1 MRGKKRIGGMNM
13 KRIGVYPGSFDPI
26 TYGHVDL
33 IERAV
38 GLFDE
43 LVVAIAH
50 NIRKT
55 CLFSINERLEM
66 IRELTQHHES
76 VIVDSFDG
84 LLVDYVRR
92 RNACCVVRGLR
103 AFSDFEFEFQMAL
116 TNRKLNDSFETIFL
130 MTHENYSF
138 ISSSLVKELIEFG
151 GDISAFVPE
160 VVERRLKEK
169 FYVQREP

>member
-1 MRGKKRIGGMNM
+1 M
-13 KRIGVYPGSFDPI
+13 KRTAIYPGSFDPI
-26 TYGHVDL
+26 TYGHIDL

-43 LVVAIAH
+43 LIVAVAH
-50 NIRKT
+50 NIRKLG
-55 CLFSINERLEM
+55 LFSVQERLDM
-66 IRELTQHHES
+66 IKELTERYKIVS
-76 VIVDSFDG
+76 VDSFDG
-84 LLVDYVRR
+84 LLVDYVRKR
-92 RNACCVVRGLR
+92 KAICVVRGLR

-116 TNRKLNDSFETIFL
+116 TNRKLNDDFETIFL

-151 GDISAFVPE
+151 GDISAFVPK

-169 FYVQREP
+169 FYVQREQ

>member
-1 MRGKKRIGGMNM
+1 M
-13 KRIGVYPGSFDPI
+13 KRIAIYPGSFDPI
-26 TYGHVDL
+26 TYGHIDL

-43 LVVAIAH
+43 LVVAIAY

-55 CLFSINERLEM
+55 EFFTMSERLDM
-66 IRELTQHHES
+66 IRELTKDFKNVS
-76 VIVDSFDG
+76 VDSFEG

-92 RNACCVVRGLR
+92 KGACCVVRGLR
-103 AFSDFEFEFQMAL
+103 AFSDFEYEFQMAL
-116 TNRKLNDSFETIFL
+116 TNRKLNDSYETIFL

-151 GDISAFVPE
+151 GDISSFVPE
-160 VVERRLKEK
+160 EVERRLKEK
-169 FYVQREP
+169 FYVQRER

>member
-1 MRGKKRIGGMNM
+1 M
-13 KRIGVYPGSFDPI
+13 KRTAIYPGSFDPI
-26 TYGHVDL
+26 TYGHIDL

-43 LVVAIAH
+43 LIVAVAH
-50 NIRKT
+50 NIRKAG
-55 CLFSINERLEM
+55 LFSIQERLKM
-66 IRELTQHHES
+66 IRELTMEYPT
-76 VIVDSFDG
+76 VRVDSFDG

-92 RNACCVVRGLR
+92 CGACCVVRGLR

-116 TNRKLNDSFETIFL
+116 TNRKLNDNFETIFL

-169 FYVQREP
+169 FYVQREQ

>member
-1 MRGKKRIGGMNM
+1 M
-13 KRIGVYPGSFDPI
+13 KRIAIYPGSFDPI
-26 TYGHVDL
+26 TYGHIDL
-33 IERAV
+33 IARAV

-43 LVVAIAH
+43 LIVAVAH
-50 NIRKT
+50 NIRKVS
-55 CLFSINERLEM
+55 LFSIQERLEM
-66 IRELTQHHES
+66 IQELTAEFK
-76 VIVDSFDG
+76 IVNVDAFDG
-84 LLVDYVRR
+84 LLVDYVRK

-116 TNRKLNDSFETIFL
+116 TNRKLNDNFETIFL

-151 GDISAFVPE
+151 GDISAFVPK

-169 FYVQREP
+169 FYIQREQ

>member
-1 MRGKKRIGGMNM
+1 M
-13 KRIGVYPGSFDPI
+13 KRTAIYPGSFDPI
-26 TYGHVDL
+26 TYGHIDL

-43 LVVAIAH
+43 LIVAVAH
-50 NIRKT
+50 NIRKVG
-55 CLFSINERLEM
+55 LFSIQERLDM
-66 IRELTQHHES
+66 IKELTEQFKIVS
-76 VIVDSFDG
+76 VDSFDG
-84 LLVDYVRR
+84 LLVDYVRKR
-92 RNACCVVRGLR
+92 EACCVVRGLR

-116 TNRKLNDSFETIFL
+116 TNRKLNDNFETIFL

-151 GDISAFVPE
+151 GDISAFVPK

-169 FYVQREP
+169 FYVQREH

>member
-1 MRGKKRIGGMNM
+1 MDI
-13 KRIGVYPGSFDPI
+13 IA
-26 TYGHVDL
+26 
-33 IERAV
+33 RAR

-50 NIRKT
+50 NVRKNS
-55 CLFSINERLEM
+55 LFTISERIEM
-66 IRELTQHHES
+66 ISELTGKFGN
-76 VIVDSFDG
+76 VTVDAFDV
-84 LLVDYVRR
+84 LLVDYVRK

-103 AFSDFEFEFQMAL
+103 AFSDFEYEFQMAL

-160 VVERRLKEK
+160 LVEHRLKEK
-169 FYVQREP
+169 LYVHREQ

>member
-1 MRGKKRIGGMNM
+1 M
-13 KRIGVYPGSFDPI
+13 KRICIYPGSFDPI
-26 TYGHVDL
+26 TYGHMD
-33 IERAV
+33 IIARAR

-50 NIRKT
+50 NIRKNS
-55 CLFSINERLEM
+55 LFTISERIEM
-66 IRELTQHHES
+66 ISELTGKFGN
-76 VIVDSFDG
+76 VTVDAFDG
-84 LLVDYVRR
+84 LLVDYVRK

-103 AFSDFEFEFQMAL
+103 AFSDFEYEFQMAL

-160 VVERRLKEK
+160 PVEHRLKEK
-169 FYVQREP
+169 LYVHREQ

>member
-1 MRGKKRIGGMNM
+1 MKKRIA
-13 KRIGVYPGSFDPI
+13 IYPGSFDPI
-26 TYGHVDL
+26 TYGHIDL
-33 IERAV
+33 IERTV

-43 LVVAIAH
+43 LIVAIAH
-50 NIRKT
+50 NIRKVS
-55 CLFSINERLEM
+55 LFSIQERLDM
-66 IRELTQHHES
+66 IRELVAGYGS
-76 VIVDSFDG
+76 VEVDSFDG
-84 LLVDYVRR
+84 LLVDYVRKR
-92 RNACCVVRGLR
+92 KASCVVRGLR

-151 GDISAFVPE
+151 GDISAFVPD

-169 FYVQREP
+169 FYVQREQ

>member
-1 MRGKKRIGGMNM
+1 M
-13 KRIGVYPGSFDPI
+13 KRIAIYPGSFDPI
-26 TYGHVDL
+26 TYGHIDL
-33 IERAV
+33 ITRAV

-43 LVVAIAH
+43 LIVAIAH
-50 NIRKT
+50 NIRKVS
-55 CLFSINERLEM
+55 LFSIQERMQM
-66 IRELTQHHES
+66 IRELTAAHTTVS
-76 VIVDSFDG
+76 VDSFDG
-84 LLVDYVRR
+84 LLVDYVRK

-116 TNRKLNDSFETIFL
+116 TNRKLNDDFETIFL

-151 GDISAFVPE
+151 GDIKAFVPD

-169 FYVQREP
+169 FYVQREQ

>member
-1 MRGKKRIGGMNM
+1 MKKRVAI
-13 KRIGVYPGSFDPI
+13 YPGSFDPI
-26 TYGHVDL
+26 TYGHIDL
-33 IERAV
+33 IERTV

-43 LVVAIAH
+43 LIVAIAH
-50 NIRKT
+50 NIRKVT
-55 CLFSINERLEM
+55 LFSIQERLEM
-66 IRELTQHHES
+66 IQELVAGYGTVE
-76 VIVDSFDG
+76 VDSFDG
-84 LLVDYVRR
+84 LLVDYVRKR
-92 RNACCVVRGLR
+92 KAACVVRGLR

-151 GDISAFVPE
+151 GDISAFVPD

-169 FYVQREP
+169 FYVQREQ

>member
-1 MRGKKRIGGMNM
+1 MNM
-13 KRIGVYPGSFDPI
+13 KRTGVYPGSFDPI

-43 LVVAIAH
+43 LVVAVAH
-50 NIRKT
+50 NIRKI
-55 CLFSINERLEM
+55 CLFSISERLDM
-66 IRELTQHHES
+66 IRELTRNHDN
-76 VIVDSFDG
+76 VIIDSFDG
-84 LLVDYVRR
+84 LLVDYVTRR
-92 RNACCVVRGLR
+92 KACCVVRGLR
-103 AFSDFEFEFQMAL
+103 AFSDFEYEFQMAL
-116 TNRKLNDSFETIFL
+116 TNRKLNSSFETIFL

-169 FYVQREP
+169 FYAQREP

>member
-1 MRGKKRIGGMNM
+1 M
-13 KRIGVYPGSFDPI
+13 KRIAVYPGSFDPI
-26 TYGHVDL
+26 TFGHIDL

-55 CLFSINERLEM
+55 EFFSIPERMET
-66 IRELTQHHES
+66 IRELVKDFPS
-76 VIVDSFDG
+76 VSVDSFEG
-84 LLVDYVRR
+84 LLVDYVRKR
-92 RNACCVVRGLR
+92 GACCVVRGLR
-103 AFSDFEFEFQMAL
+103 AFSDFEYEFQMAL
-116 TNRKLNDSFETIFL
+116 TNRKLNDSYETIFL

-151 GDISAFVPE
+151 GDIGSFVPA

-169 FYVQREP
+169 FYVKRER